1 MPAMIDPPLLAHAG
15 NRTGR
20 RLKASGLYTRLSRS
34 P

>member
-1 MPAMIDPPLLAHAG
+1 LPAHAG
-15 NRTGR
+15 NCTGR